1 MPITPAQPFPK
12 AAGQTI
18 RSADWNQT
26 VNEVIRLD
34 TAKVDRAGDRLTG
47 PLRVDGHL
55 TVGPHTAGSGQ
66 GRLEVSGA
74 AAELGFMRRNL
85 AAAPAAFA
93 PGDRFVWYSPDGS
106 ARLFTDGRGDIL
118 TISSS
123 GAVAL
128 DGPLTLPKTAGTA
141 VFSNAQFS
149 NEAQLQANNLK
160 LIMANRPGI
169 IFPNQPPFT
178 YEFAVGHTFT
188 SIIIGGGGGG
198 TTFERMLGVTSTGV
212 TIGGTLTVT
221 GAKSGYIVDFFVNG
235 VGETLQQGD
244 VVVIGGTSVAR
255 RYGAYGDIPIPE
267 VDLTTRAYD
276 TRVCGIVASFVTA
289 ADLPLPSLATMTE
302 DEMRSFAD
310 SGQANPLADLVPAG
324 GDRTRVNEGQ
334 LGKMVTLGAYA
345 HCKVDADIAPILA
358 GDLLTTSPT
367 PGHAQKVTEPAR
379 AAGCTLGKALS
390 SLPRGKAAIPVLVHL
405 G

>member
-1 MPITPAQPFPK
+1 MPITPAPPFPK
-12 AAGQTI
+12 SAGQTI
-18 RSADWNQT
+18 RSADWNQA

-47 PLRVDGHL
+47 PLRVDAHL
-55 TVGPHTAGSGQ
+55 TVGPHTAGAGE

-85 AAAPAAFA
+85 ATAPAAFA

-106 ARLFTDGRGDIL
+106 ARLFTDGSGDIL
-118 TISSS
+118 TIGAA
-123 GAVAL
+123 GAV
-128 DGPLTLPKTAGTA
+128 TLRGTLSIPKTAGTA
-141 VFSNAQFS
+141 VFSNGQFS
-149 NEAQLQANNLK
+149 NEGQFQANNLK
-160 LIMANRPGI
+160 LIMGNRPSI
-169 IFPNQPPFT
+169 IFPGQPPFT

-188 SIIIGGGGGG
+188 SIIIGGG
-198 TTFERMLGVTSTGV
+198 TTFDRVLGVTASGV

-221 GAKSGYIVDFFVNG
+221 GAKSGYIVDFFVNA
-235 VGETLQQGD
+235 VGDTLQQGD
-244 VVVIGGTSVAR
+244 VVVIGGGSASR

-276 TRVCGIVASFVTA
+276 TRVCGIVASFVAA
-289 ADLPLPSLATMTE
+289 ADLPQPSPATMSE
-302 DEMRSFAD
+302 DEMRSFAE
-310 SGQANPLADLVPAG
+310 SGQANPLADLVPAE
-324 GDRTRVNEGQ
+324 GDRTRVNAGQ

-345 HCKVDADIAPILA
+345 HCKVDADIAPVAA

-367 PGHAQKVTEPAR
+367 PGHAQKVVDPAR
-379 AAGCTLGKALS
+379 AAGCTLGKALAG
-390 SLPRGKAAIPVLVHL
+390 LPRGKAAIPVLVHL